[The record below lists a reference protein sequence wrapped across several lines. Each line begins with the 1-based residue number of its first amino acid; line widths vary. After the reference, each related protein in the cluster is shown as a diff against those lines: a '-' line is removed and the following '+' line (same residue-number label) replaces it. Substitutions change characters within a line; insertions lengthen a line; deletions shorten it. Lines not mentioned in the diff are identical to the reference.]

1 MQVPSLEGLYILL
14 LNWVPRILYVIA
26 ILIVGWAAGRVL
38 GKAVAYILDKIGVDD
53 LIAKTS
59 VGKAIEKSGIKI
71 VTIFDVIARWF
82 VYLIAIIWAADA
94 LGVKALV
101 DILWAIAA
109 YLPHLA
115 AGVVI
120 ILFGFIGGDIIGD
133 LIISTGK
140 EREVEWAD
148 VFGNL
153 FKFVVYVVVLII
165 GLKQMMI
172 DVTLL
177 EKIVEAMTWG
187 LSVGAAVGAGIAIG
201 WGLKDVVKKYAE
213 EELLPRISKKE

>member
-1 MQVPSLEGLYILL
+1 MQIPTIESLYYLL
-14 LNWVPRILYVIA
+14 INWVPRLIYVIA
-26 ILIVGWAAGRVL
+26 VLIVGWAAGRVF
-38 GKAVAYILDKIGVDD
+38 GKAVAYVLDKIGVDD
-53 LIAKTS
+53 LIVKTS
-59 VGKAIEKSGIKI
+59 VGKAIEKSGIKV

-82 VYLIAIIWAADA
+82 VYLIAIIWAAEA
-94 LGVKALV
+94 LGMKALV
-101 DILWAIAA
+101 DVLWSITA

-115 AGVVI
+115 AGVII
-120 ILFGFIGGDIIGD
+120 ILFGFIGGDVIGD
-133 LIISTGK
+133 LIINTGK
-140 EREVEWAD
+140 ERGVEWSD

-177 EKIVEAMTWG
+177 EKIIEAMTWG
-187 LSVGAAVGAGIAIG
+187 ISVGAAVGSGIAIG

-213 EELLPRISKKE
+213 EELLPRLKKE